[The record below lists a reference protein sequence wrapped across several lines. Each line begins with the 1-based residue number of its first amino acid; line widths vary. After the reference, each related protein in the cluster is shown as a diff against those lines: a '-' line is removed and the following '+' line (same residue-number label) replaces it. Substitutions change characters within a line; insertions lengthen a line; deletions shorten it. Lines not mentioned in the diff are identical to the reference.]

1 MATLLPALSSDEE
14 DNTKAL
20 EEKDDVSSGD
30 EVDEEFSFGGI
41 LVGCLPIC
49 FLCETSLG
57 INSFS
62 LSYSRERTVETLH
75 QNGWDREIQKAG
87 LINLPCRFWR
97 RMMQP

>member
-20 EEKDDVSSGD
+20 EEKDDVSSDD

-41 LVGCLPIC
+41 LVGCFSTC

-57 INSFS
+57 VIS
-62 LSYSRERTVETLH
+62 LSVSNSRERTVEILH
-75 QNGWDREIQKAG
+75 QNGWDRKTQKAG
-87 LINLPCRFWR
+87 LINLPCRFWK